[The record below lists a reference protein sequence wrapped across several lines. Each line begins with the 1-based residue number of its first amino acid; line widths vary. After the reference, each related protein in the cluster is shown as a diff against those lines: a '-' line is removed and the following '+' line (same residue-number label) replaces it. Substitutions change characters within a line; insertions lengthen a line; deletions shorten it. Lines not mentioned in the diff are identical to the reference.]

1 MHFCVFFFFI
11 FFLFL
16 FLTEFSEEEKK
27 NIMNSD
33 GFKDFFDYS
42 TKIVERALDEP
53 YDFMIDYRID
63 NTIEE

>member
-1 MHFCVFFFFI
+1 MQ
-11 FFLFL
+11 
-16 FLTEFSEEEKK
+16 T
-27 NIMNSD
+27 D

-63 NTIEE
+63 NTVEELVLL